1 MYRTHT
7 YVCVCVFNAEHLGK
21 LISISCFSLL
31 RLKYICGA
39 RQETPEQASK
49 NLTQKHINKIYKIST
64 RTHIHTQACL
74 CTLCHLSWTR
84 RHTRCTLS
92 IRNAETHTDTHAA
105 RTTLWQQF
113 YLFLYFPYPVA
124 IKGSSG
130 NAHTKREEIKKVI
143 SMTKLTFIMQGKVC
157 DSVNCLLNLCWI
169 KYFIY
174 LIQIINYII

>member
-1 MYRTHT
+1 MYRTYT

-64 RTHIHTQACL
+64 RTHTHTQACL
-74 CTLCHLSWTR
+74 CTFCHLSWTR

-92 IRNAETHTDTHAA
+92 IRNAETHTDTHTQ
-105 RTTLWQQF
+105 RELH
-113 YLFLYFPYPVA
+113 Y
-124 IKGSSG
+124 G
-130 NAHTKREEIKKVI
+130 N
-143 SMTKLTFIMQGKVC
+143 
-157 DSVNCLLNLCWI
+157 N
-169 KYFIY
+169 FIY
-174 LIQIINYII
+174 FYIFHTLQLLRAAAGMHALKGKK

>member
-7 YVCVCVFNAEHLGK
+7 YVCVFNAENLGK

-64 RTHIHTQACL
+64 RTH
-74 CTLCHLSWTR
+74 
-84 RHTRCTLS
+84 RHTHTHSSMSLHTLPLKLDS
-92 IRNAETHTDTHAA
+92 TPHTLHIKYTQRRDTHRHTHTA

-113 YLFLYFPYPVA
+113 YLFLYFPYPAA

-130 NAHTKREEIKKVI
+130 NAHTKRKEIKKFI
-143 SMTKLTFIMQGKVC
+143 SMTKFTFNCTAKCAIVLIVYLT
-157 DSVNCLLNLCWI
+157 
-169 KYFIY
+169 
-174 LIQIINYII
+174 

>member
-64 RTHIHTQACL
+64 RTHRHPHTHSGMSL
-74 CTLCHLSWTR
+74 HILPLKLDSTPHTLYIKYTQRRDTH
-84 RHTRCTLS
+84 RHTHS
-92 IRNAETHTDTHAA
+92 E
-105 RTTLWQQF
+105 
-113 YLFLYFPYPVA
+113 
-124 IKGSSG
+124 
-130 NAHTKREEIKKVI
+130 
-143 SMTKLTFIMQGKVC
+143 
-157 DSVNCLLNLCWI
+157 
-169 KYFIY
+169 
-174 LIQIINYII
+174 NYIMATILFIFIFSIPCSY